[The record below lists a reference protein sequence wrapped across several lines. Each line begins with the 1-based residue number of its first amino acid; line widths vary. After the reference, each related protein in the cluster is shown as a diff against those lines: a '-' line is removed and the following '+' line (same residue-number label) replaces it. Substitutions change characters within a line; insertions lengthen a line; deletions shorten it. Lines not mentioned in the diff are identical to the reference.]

1 MVVVAD
7 RIYFANLVI
16 LIIEILYSMVN
27 TCECESRAHIYPVIE
42 VGRQIDIN
50 IVDTAS

>member
-7 RIYFANLVI
+7 RIYFTFLVI

-27 TCECESRAHIYPVIE
+27 TCECESRTHIHPIIE
-42 VGRQIDIN
+42 VGRKIDIN
-50 IVDTAS
+50 IVDTTS